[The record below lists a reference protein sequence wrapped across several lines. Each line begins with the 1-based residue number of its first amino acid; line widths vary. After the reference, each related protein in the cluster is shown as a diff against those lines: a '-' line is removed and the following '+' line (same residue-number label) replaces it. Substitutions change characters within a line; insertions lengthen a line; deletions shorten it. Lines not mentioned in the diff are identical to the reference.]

1 MFISGFIRKRQAI
14 DMSDKDTEKIV
25 VEDLDPGFRDEVAS
39 LPGGGNIK
47 KCFACG
53 TCAAGCPVTNI
64 DEEYNCRKIIRQ
76 VLFGM
81 RDEVL
86 KSPLIWFCVMCYRCY
101 ARCPQQVN
109 FTDVMRALRHLAV
122 RDGHAPPDLLAGSDE
137 IDRLSQMVR
146 RDLIK
151 NTVEG
156 RKQVVEELKAK
167 ISRAAEEHS

>member
-1 MFISGFIRKRQAI
+1 
-14 DMSDKDTEKIV
+14 MSDKDTEKIV

-39 LPGGGNIK
+39 LPGGENIK
-47 KCFACG
+47 KCYACG
-53 TCAAGCPVTNI
+53 SCAAGCPVTNI

-109 FTDVMRALRHLAV
+109 FTDVMRALRYLAV
-122 RDGHAPPDLLAGSDE
+122 RDGHAPPDVLASSEE

-167 ISRAAEEHS
+167 IGQASGSE